1 MSELSL
7 YGQREQIHNRML
19 NINNELKEMYKKLD
33 QIEYEISEYIGFA
46 YDYGQDNTHYFKLIN
61 DRAEIENDIVN
72 LEDTLEQLQEELEEI
87 EQDIKYSKEFQ
98 YIIIN

>member
-7 YGQREQIHNRML
+7 HSQREQIHNRML

-46 YDYGQDNTHYFKLIN
+46 YDYGKDNTYYFKSIN
-61 DRAEIENDIVN
+61 DRAEIEDDIET
-72 LEDTLEQLQEELEEI
+72 LEDVLEQLQEELEEI
-87 EQDIKYSKEFQ
+87 EQDIKYSKE
-98 YIIIN
+98 I